1 MTARILVVEDSAT
14 VRHLV
19 EAVLRGA
26 GYSVETAVDG
36 VDGLERIHRS
46 AFDLALVDFVMPR
59 LNGYQFAQAL
69 RGTPGGQSL
78 PLILMSARAE
88 AIGARFGQ
96 QTGALATLAKPFTP
110 ARLLDVVGET
120 LDRAAAEYNA
130 AAASH
135 ARTDRP
141 GPGAA
146 AGARAT
152 KLAQWVTGPE
162 AARDRLLDLLVRH
175 VGPVVREIVEAG
187 VDAHDDLLS
196 QAFRHHVSLAAAV
209 EIAREARSLDPS
221 LRGSAGFEGVL
232 GVVSLAQVVRL
243 VEAAGLRG
251 VLRVELSARVGA
263 ASVEMSLRPG
273 VVDQVVGTGVG
284 VEHRLG
290 RHLVGAGA
298 LPRAVLD
305 AFIASGVAR
314 GVPLGRALVGARR
327 VSDDQVRAALRA
339 QTLELFGEASRWTGG
354 RFRFAPGESLSVGDA
369 ALGIAL
375 DDCLADAA
383 RRAAEWETIESLVPM
398 EHAVVLRESGVA
410 VAHDVDARRVLAAVD
425 GERSVREIARELEL
439 SPMVVGRVLVGLLRA
454 RAVSVIAPMSAHS

>member
-36 VDGLERIHRS
+36 VDGLERIHRG

-78 PLILMSARAE
+78 PLVLMSARAE
-88 AIGARFGQ
+88 AIGTRFGQ

-110 ARLLDVVGET
+110 ARLLDIVRET
-120 LDRAAAEYNA
+120 LDRAAAEFN

-135 ARTDRP
+135 GRTDRP
-141 GPGAA
+141 G
-146 AGARAT
+146 AGSTAGVRAT
-152 KLAQWVTGPE
+152 KLAHWVTGPE

-232 GVVSLAQVVRL
+232 GVVSLAQIVQL

-251 VLRVELSARVGA
+251 VLRVEFSARVGA

-273 VVDQVVGTGVG
+273 FVDQVVGSGVG

-298 LPRAVLD
+298 LPRTVLD

-314 GVPLGRALVGARR
+314 GVPLGRALVSARR

-369 ALGIAL
+369 ALGVAL
-375 DDCLADAA
+375 DECLADAA
-383 RRAAEWETIESLVPM
+383 RRAAEWETIESMVPM

-454 RAVSVIAPMSAHS
+454 RAISVIPPMSANS

>member
-26 GYSVETAVDG
+26 GYAVETAVDG
-36 VDGLERIHRS
+36 VDGLERAHRG

-69 RGTPGGQSL
+69 RGTPGGRTT
-78 PLILMSARAE
+78 PLVLMSARAE
-88 AIGARFGQ
+88 SIGARFGQ
-96 QTGALATLAKPFTP
+96 QTGAVATLTKPFTP
-110 ARLLDVVGET
+110 ARLVELVRDT
-120 LDRAAAEYNA
+120 LDRARAESD
-130 AAASH
+130 ASH
-135 ARTDRP
+135 PRTERP
-141 GPGAA
+141 VPIAEGV
-146 AGARAT
+146 RAT
-152 KLAQWVTGPE
+152 KLAQWVSGPE
-162 AARDRLLDLLVRH
+162 AARDRLLDLLVKH

-196 QAFRHHVSLAAAV
+196 QAFRHHVGLAAAV
-209 EIAREARSLDPS
+209 EIAREARPLDPL
-221 LRGSAGFEGVL
+221 LRGAAGFEGVL
-232 GVVSLAQVVRL
+232 GVVSLAQVLRL

-251 VLRVELSARVGA
+251 VLRVELSARVGSS
-263 ASVEMSLRPG
+263 SVEMALRPG
-273 VVDQVVGTGVG
+273 LIDQVVGVGLG

-305 AFIASGVAR
+305 AFIASGASR

-327 VSDDQVRAALRA
+327 VSDEQVRAALTA
-339 QTLELFGEASRWTGG
+339 QTLELFGEASRWVGG
-354 RFRFAPGESLSVGDA
+354 RFRFAPGESLSVGEA
-369 ALGIAL
+369 SLGVAL

-398 EHAVVLRESGVA
+398 ESAVALRESGVA

-425 GERSVREIARELEL
+425 GERSVREIARELEM
-439 SPMVVGRVLVGLLRA
+439 SPMLVGRVLVGLVRA
-454 RAVSVIAPMSAHS
+454 RAVSVVAPMSANS